1 MSRSAPQPVMYM
13 RKRVTSWSAASRPR
27 AFRSA
32 VMERM
37 PKYGRSPDAVK
48 ILPGLSPIV
57 ASTEQEAR
65 RKEAEL
71 DELILPAVGVWMLS
85 EQMRFRLYEY
95 ALDAP
100 LPSHEIRAT
109 GQAFDG

>member
-1 MSRSAPQPVMYM
+1 MQ
-13 RKRVTSWSAASRPR
+13 
-27 AFRSA
+27 
-32 VMERM
+32 RM

-85 EQMRFRLYEY
+85 EQMQFRLYRLRPRCRD
-95 ALDAP
+95 ALRRDTDNRPGIYTTWWSA
-100 LPSHEIRAT
+100 
-109 GQAFDG
+109 